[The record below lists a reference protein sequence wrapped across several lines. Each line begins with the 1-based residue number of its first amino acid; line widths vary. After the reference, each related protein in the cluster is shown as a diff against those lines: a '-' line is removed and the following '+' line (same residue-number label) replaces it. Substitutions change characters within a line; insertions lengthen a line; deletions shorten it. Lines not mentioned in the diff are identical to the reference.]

1 MKSSFLEDMK
11 KNPGLYIMIIPVL
24 AFFLIFAYFPM
35 FGLIMAFQ
43 NYTPKG
49 GFFHSD
55 FVGFKHFIDFFGS
68 VYFGRLLKNTLAIS
82 VLNLLFGFPAPIIF
96 ALLLNEVNNKWF
108 KKSIQTISYLPSFIS
123 LVIVCGLVADFTA
136 SDGPITGLI
145 AKLGG
150 EKINY
155 LGQPEYFRT
164 IYILSDMW
172 QGIGFG
178 SIIYLAALAGID
190 QELYEAASL
199 DGAGRWRQTLH
210 ITLPGIVPTIIT
222 LLILRMGT
230 MFAVGY
236 EKIILLYSPAT
247 YKTADVISSYV
258 YRKGLQEFNYSYSAA
273 VGLFNSVINTILL
286 IVSNKISAKFAGTSL
301 F

>member
-1 MKSSFLEDMK
+1 MKEFLTDIR
-11 KNPGLYIMIIPVL
+11 KNKGLYLIMIPVL
-24 AFFLIFAYFPM
+24 AFFIIFNYLPM
-35 FGLIMAFQ
+35 GGLIMAFE

-55 FVGFKHFIDFFGS
+55 FVGFKHFADFFGS

-82 VLNLLFGFPAPIIF
+82 VLNLIFGFPAPIIF
-96 ALLLNEVNNKWF
+96 ALLLNEVGNKYF
-108 KKSIQTISYLPSFIS
+108 KKTLQTVSYLPYFIS
-123 LVIVCGLVADFTA
+123 LVIVCGLIADFTA
-136 SDGPITGLI
+136 SDGPITELI
-145 AKLGG
+145 VSLGG
-150 EKINY
+150 ERLNY
-155 LGQPEYFRT
+155 LGQPEYFRP

-172 QGIGFG
+172 QGIGFS
-178 SIIYLAALAGID
+178 SIIYLAALSGID

-199 DGAGRWRQTLH
+199 DGANRWQQLIH
-210 ITLPGIVPTIIT
+210 ITLPGLSTTIIT

-236 EKIILLYSPAT
+236 EKIILLYSTNT
-247 YKTADVISSYV
+247 YETADVISSYV

-286 IVSNKISAKFAGTSL
+286 IVSNKLSAKFTETSL